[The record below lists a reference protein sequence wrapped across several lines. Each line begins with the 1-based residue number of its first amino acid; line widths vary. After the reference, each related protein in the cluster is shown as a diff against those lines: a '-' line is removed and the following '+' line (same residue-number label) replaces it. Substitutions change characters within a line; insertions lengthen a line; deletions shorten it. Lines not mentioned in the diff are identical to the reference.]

1 MVEYAH
7 AGWVELEVDLPDLDS
22 LSQGAADL
30 GLHLA
35 VLSAGEDLEAGIVVE
50 EADQQDRA
58 LVGLEAASQ
67 LADVLDEPVG
77 RGEGGLRAGSD
88 VLAEADLEVLERGL
102 DLEVGV
108 VVDQEVQARVSEELF
123 AADGLGGDDVGEQA
137 VGERQLDVAVG
148 RVLVDPD
155 PGRWVGFGRVD

>member
-108 VVDQEVQARVSEELF
+108 CK
-123 AADGLGGDDVGEQA
+123 
-137 VGERQLDVAVG
+137 
-148 RVLVDPD
+148 
-155 PGRWVGFGRVD
+155 